1 MLRSSLFFY
10 SATALVSLTV
20 LVSGCDR
27 LQATEESSLKTNKQS
42 EHSLTSILP
51 NTFAGTYLAAQQAFR
66 QEDLNASKVFLDKAF
81 SLAEEQS
88 VELPKLAEKS
98 LLSKRLYVALLLDEQ
113 KTYTALANDLQKD
126 EGKLDYTIGSILL
139 VNALQEEQWQDAKD
153 ILSNMPPRMPWQQLL
168 QDWVTFAETGDIPA
182 MAPLASPSKE
192 KAWYRQLMIAIM
204 THVNGDIEEAKT
216 QYQALADAR
225 KAYPFYVLLQQLSLT
240 EEAADQQTL
249 VKTYLAKS
257 NDGFSTQTAERLQQM
272 LPLQREKALSKEQGL
287 GLLYFAL
294 GTSLPLEKAPP
305 LALLH
310 FRLAEQLYPVADYIN
325 FMLGFTMQQHGLEET
340 ANAVLGNIPKESPF
354 HNIAVQLRSRIS
366 WQDDN
371 EAAAIELLEDNAKDD
386 PDLLLQLGDLL
397 RLQER
402 LKPAIRYYTE
412 AISASKTPAWQ
423 YYYARGATYE
433 QDGNWDAAEADLKKA
448 LSLNPD
454 EAQVLN
460 YLGYGWVDRGLNL
473 EEAEEML
480 LKAVQL
486 SPRNGYIIDSVG
498 WVYVKLGRI
507 EEGVRYLER
516 AVGHRPFD
524 ATINDHLGD
533 GLWLA
538 GREQEARFQWKRA
551 LSFDPEP
558 ELKDIIEDKLE
569 NGLVGKP

>member
-1 MLRSSLFFY
+1 MLRSSFFFY

-20 LVSGCDR
+20 MLASCDR
-27 LQATEESSLKTNKQS
+27 QQTVEQPSMTIEAANKQS
-42 EHSLTSILP
+42 LSSILP
-51 NTFAGTYLAAQQAFR
+51 NTFAGTYLAAQHAFR
-66 QEDLNASKVFLDKAF
+66 EEDLKASKLFLDKAL
-81 SLAEEQS
+81 SLAEDHA
-88 VELPKLAEKS
+88 VELPEPAEKS

-113 KTYTALANDLQKD
+113 KTYTSLANNLRKE

-139 VNALQEEQWQDAKD
+139 VDALQAENWQDAKD
-153 ILSNMPPRMPWQQLL
+153 ILANMPPRMPWQQLL
-168 QDWVTFAETGDIPA
+168 QDWVTFAETGEIPA
-182 MAPLASPSKE
+182 MEPLASPSKE

-204 THVNGDIEEAKT
+204 THVKEDNEAART
-216 QYQALADAR
+216 QYQALSETR
-225 KAYPFYVLLQQLSLT
+225 KTYPFYVLLQQLSLT
-240 EEAADQQTL
+240 EQPAAQQEL
-249 VKTYLAKS
+249 VKNYLNKS
-257 NDGFSTQTAERLQQM
+257 NDGFSTQTAQRLQHM
-272 LPLQREKALSKEQGL
+272 LPVKRGKTLSKEQGL

-325 FMLGFTMQQHGLEET
+325 FMLGFTMQQHGLEHT
-340 ANAVLGNIPKESPF
+340 ANTVLENIPRESPF
-354 HNIAVQLRSRIS
+354 HNIAVQLRSRIL
-366 WQDDN
+366 WQDDDQ
-371 EAAAIELLEDNAKDD
+371 AAAIELLEDNAKDD
-386 PDLLLQLGDLL
+386 PELLLQLGDLL

-402 LKPAIRYYTE
+402 LKPSIRYYTE
-412 AISASKTPAWQ
+412 AIEASKTPVWQ

-433 QDGNWDAAEADLKKA
+433 QDGNWEEAEADLKKA
-448 LSLNPD
+448 LDLNPD
-454 EAQVLN
+454 EAQILN

-498 WVYVKLGRI
+498 WVYVKLGRV

-516 AVGHRPFD
+516 AVSHRPFD

-538 GREQEARFQWKRA
+538 GRKQEARFQWQRA

-558 ELKDIIEDKLE
+558 ELKETIEDKLE
-569 NGLVGKP
+569 NGLIDKP